1 MLKAILHGKAGRIG
15 QDRHSSVRWASLFKV
30 REDLLTS
37 TFFERFAYLSDST
50 QAQILADCF
59 AISVRAP
66 LARELAVDE
75 FKVTFGTFKSIDY
88 WPRYALT
95 EDGESRQVE
104 PDLVIRFEFCNLIVE
119 VKPPEGGDQ
128 YYEQWQREVASFMQS
143 DEYNELPL
151 HFLAIGR
158 IEMGNA
164 TQWAA
169 LLHERYDC
177 LETVG
182 ATKWQ
187 AVTDNLVKLVE
198 GDDISP
204 TDRRVLTDMLEALA
218 FYGLKTNSFEWHDL
232 LCHGFSPLSLQH
244 SLFSDN
250 SIKKELVSACAF
262 QSEPRLINHNFTPVS
277 LDTLSFWPRNFHE

>member
-1 MLKAILHGKAGRIG
+1 MLKAILHGKAGSIEHDG
-15 QDRHSSVRWASLFKV
+15 QDSVRWASVFKAH
-30 REDLLTS
+30 EDLLTS
-37 TFFERFAYLSDST
+37 TVFERFAYLSDGVQT
-50 QAQILADCF
+50 QILASCF
-59 AISVRAP
+59 SLSPDDFQA
-66 LARELAVDE
+66 
-75 FKVTFGTFKSIDY
+75 KFGAFQSIDY

-143 DEYNELPL
+143 DEYSELPL
-151 HFLAIGR
+151 YFLAIGR

-182 ATKWQ
+182 ATMWQ

-204 TDRRVLTDMLEALA
+204 TDRRVLTDILEALA

-232 LCHGFSPLSLQH
+232 ICHGFSSLSLQH

-250 SIKKELVSACAF
+250 SIKEEPVSACAF

-277 LDTLSFWPRNFHE
+277 LDTLSVWPRNFHE